1 MGSSNIYDQLKQLC
15 DFGIDL
21 LFCNDAEAMAFT
33 GTNYVEAAQTALTT
47 FAKTFVITCGAKG
60 AILFDGKQFDTVSGI
75 DVEVVDTNGAGD
87 MFAGAFLHSVVQGK
101 SFYDAGVFANEAAA
115 RLVQHFGARLS
126 KEDYLE
132 FV

>member
-1 MGSSNIYDQLKQLC
+1 M
-15 DFGIDL
+15 
-21 LFCNDAEAMAFT
+21 
-33 GTNYVEAAQTALTT
+33 
-47 FAKTFVITCGAKG
+47 
-60 AILFDGKQFDTVSGI
+60 FDGKQFDTVSGI

-87 MFAGAFLHSVVQGK
+87 MFAGAFLHSVVKGK